1 MATLLVIGASRGIGL
16 ETVQR
21 ALAAG
26 HRVRAFARGAAAID
40 LPQPGLEK
48 VAADALDTTAVTR
61 AIEGADAVVQSL
73 GAGEK
78 AAPQVIL
85 AGTTIFSRTTRIL
98 IDAMRATG
106 VRRLVAVTGL
116 GAGDS
121 RGRGGF
127 LYDALAFPLLLKR
140 IYDDKDVQEQMIR
153 ASGLEWTIVRPGL
166 LTNGPLTSQARAL
179 SEPADWRF
187 GSVSRADVAEFLVRE
202 AFERRFV
209 GKTPLII
216 R

>member
-16 ETVQR
+16 ETVKR
-21 ALAAG
+21 ALDAG
-26 HRVRAFARGAAAID
+26 HRVRAFARGAAS
-40 LPQPGLEK
+40 LPLEAPALEK
-48 VAADALDTTAVTR
+48 VAGDALDKAGVTAAV
-61 AIEGADAVVQSL
+61 AGADAVIQSL
-73 GAGEK
+73 GAAKG
-78 AAPQVIL
+78 PQAIL
-85 AGTTIFSRTTRIL
+85 SGTTLFSQATRIL
-98 IDAMRATG
+98 IDAMRQGG

-121 RGRGGF
+121 RGHGGF
-127 LYDALAFPLLLKR
+127 LYDALVFPLILKR

-166 LTNGPLTSQARAL
+166 LTSGPATGHTRAL
-179 SEPADWRF
+179 VDPKEWRA
-187 GSVSRADVAEFLVRE
+187 GSISRADVADFLVRE

-209 GKTPLII
+209 GQTPLLI